1 MRDSAQDQVQD
12 LCVHEVEVREVADR
26 RALERAVP
34 RVRALE
40 VRAEREVPER
50 FLVVVQDCPHLT
62 HVCEAIVVF
71 GTENESAQSAE
82 RRLEQNGKC
91 SVQC

>member
-1 MRDSAQDQVQD
+1 MG
-12 LCVHEVEVREVADR
+12 EVANCCR
-26 RALERAVP
+26 LERVVP
-34 RVRALE
+34 GVVPLE

-71 GTENESAQSAE
+71 GTENESTQSAE
-82 RRLEQNGKC
+82 RRLEQNGQC